1 MKKMKTLAS
10 LVLALVLAFALT
22 VPAFADGNTGT
33 ITVNSASKGETYKLV
48 KLFDAKV
55 STAATDGVANG
66 ITYTGTI
73 PTELSTYF
81 TFNST
86 TGSIQATDAA
96 KDANDPSQLSG
107 AAQTAIKTWAEAQTP
122 AQTQTAG
129 ANGVVTFQNVPYGYY
144 VVLSSVNNGAAIAVT
159 STQPNAVITEKNA
172 EEPKF
177 DEGQGKK
184 TDKETV
190 AIGETVTYTVTYT
203 TANYIKPQGATEPQK
218 VTKYVVTDTLP
229 DFLSNV
235 TITEVKVDDAVLT
248 GSFAFGANGKFEIPW
263 TNATTGDSLYDNGA
277 VLSIKYTALV
287 TANALDDTDGALSN
301 TITIAPNNESGSTST
316 EIIYTSKINVV
327 KYAGVEGQPDN
338 KETKLQGAKFQ
349 LKNADGNY
357 YKYTA
362 ATETEGAKVEWVA
375 QANADTVTTDANGNA
390 SFPGLKDGTYTLVE
404 TEAPDGYN
412 LPTNPETSVTVNAE
426 SGTHQTTYTS
436 EIANYT
442 GAVMPSTGG
451 IGTTLFYTI
460 GGLLLV
466 CSAILL
472 VTKKR
477 MSSMA

>member
-10 LVLALVLAFALT
+10 LVLAIVLAFALT
-22 VPAFADGNTGT
+22 IPAFADGNTGT
-33 ITVNSASKGETYKLV
+33 ITINSASKGETYKLV

-55 STAATDGVANG
+55 STAVTGGVANG
-66 ITYTGTI
+66 ITYTGNI
-73 PTELSTYF
+73 PTELSAYF
-81 TFNST
+81 TLNT
-86 TGSIQATDAA
+86 TTASIEATADAQDPN
-96 KDANDPSQLSG
+96 DASQLSG
-107 AAQTAIKTWAEAQTP
+107 NAQSAIKEWAEKQEP
-122 AQTQTAG
+122 AQELTATG
-129 ANGVVTFQNVPYGYY
+129 NVVTFTNVPYGYY

-177 DEGQGKK
+177 EDGQGKK

-190 AIGETVTYTVTYT
+190 AIGEVVTYTVTYT

-235 TITEVKVDDAVLT
+235 RITEVKVGNTELT
-248 GSFAFGANGKFEIPW
+248 ASFTFDGDGKFEIPW
-263 TNATTGDSLYDNGA
+263 VDNSGNSLYDNGL
-277 VLSIKYTALV
+277 VLSIEYSAVV
-287 TANALDDTDGALSN
+287 TAKALDDVDGALSN
-301 TITIAPNNESGSTST
+301 TITIAPNDESGSTST
-316 EIIYTSKINVV
+316 EVIYTSKINVV
-327 KYAGVEGQPDN
+327 KYAGVQDQPDN
-338 KETKLQGAKFQ
+338 KETKLEGAKFQ
-349 LKNADGNY
+349 LKNSEGNF
-357 YKYTA
+357 YKYTE

-375 QANADTVTTDANGNA
+375 QNLADIVTTDANGNA
-390 SFPGLKDGTYTLVE
+390 SFAGLKDGTYTLIE
-404 TEAPDGYN
+404 TEPPAGYN
-412 LPTNPETSVTVNAE
+412 LPTNPETTVTVDAE
-426 SGTHQTTYTS
+426 HGEHQTTYTS

-477 MSSMA
+477 MSNVA